1 MTVHELTKDN
11 VEQIIGN
18 NDTVI
23 IDFWASWCGPCQAFK
38 PVFEAA
44 SSSHEDITFVA
55 CNTEEQPELA
65 AMFQI
70 RSIPTLFVFRDQI
83 PVFAQP
89 GMLPAEALDE
99 LLEKVQELD
108 MDEVRAKVAPDGNTP
123 IGLRPHAGGGS
134 LVAPGSVRAVESAT
148 GPGPNRGNNREYRRL
163 QLADKPPRGF
173 ASSCRRHSRSRDR
186 DLRWARPHGGA
197 A

>member
-44 SSSHEDITFVA
+44 SSSHEDVTFVA

-108 MDEVRAKVAPDGNTP
+108 MDEVRAKVAA
-123 IGLRPHAGGGS
+123 HEQQA
-134 LVAPGSVRAVESAT
+134 ASA
-148 GPGPNRGNNREYRRL
+148 
-163 QLADKPPRGF
+163 
-173 ASSCRRHSRSRDR
+173 
-186 DLRWARPHGGA
+186 
-197 A
+197 

>member
-1 MTVHELTKDN
+1 MAVQELTKDN
-11 VEQIIGN
+11 VEQIIEN

-23 IDFWASWCGPCQAFK
+23 IDFWAPWCGPCQAFK

-44 SSSHEDITFVA
+44 SSSHDDATFVS

-70 RSIPTLFVFRDQI
+70 RSIPTLYVFRDQI

-99 LLEKVQELD
+99 LLEKIQELD
-108 MDEVRAKVAPDGNTP
+108 MEEVRAKVVDHEQQA
-123 IGLRPHAGGGS
+123 A
-134 LVAPGSVRAVESAT
+134 SA
-148 GPGPNRGNNREYRRL
+148 
-163 QLADKPPRGF
+163 
-173 ASSCRRHSRSRDR
+173 
-186 DLRWARPHGGA
+186 
-197 A
+197 

>member
-108 MDEVRAKVAPDGNTP
+108 MDEVRAKVAAHE
-123 IGLRPHAGGGS
+123 RQA
-134 LVAPGSVRAVESAT
+134 ASA
-148 GPGPNRGNNREYRRL
+148 
-163 QLADKPPRGF
+163 
-173 ASSCRRHSRSRDR
+173 
-186 DLRWARPHGGA
+186 
-197 A
+197 

>member
-1 MTVHELTKDN
+1 MAVQELTKDN

-38 PVFEAA
+38 PIFEAA
-44 SSSHEDITFVA
+44 SSSHEDLTFVA

-83 PVFAQP
+83 PVFTQP

-99 LLEKVQELD
+99 LLDKVQELD
-108 MDEVRAKVAPDGNTP
+108 MDEVRAKVAA
-123 IGLRPHAGGGS
+123 HEQQA
-134 LVAPGSVRAVESAT
+134 ASA
-148 GPGPNRGNNREYRRL
+148 
-163 QLADKPPRGF
+163 
-173 ASSCRRHSRSRDR
+173 
-186 DLRWARPHGGA
+186 
-197 A
+197 